1 MPLRQREEIQEM
13 LRQIKLP
20 LKRPEDAYT
29 VSSISSLFSIAG
41 NALLSTSSQLNRTA
55 QKIAG
60 PDGLDNLA
68 QNAVDLSSEKNSFK
82 ADALLLKTANQMTG
96 TLLDILDTDP
106 RQ

>member
-13 LRQIKLP
+13 LRQIKFLGQWA
-20 LKRPEDAYT
+20 EEAYN

-41 NALLSTSSQLNRTA
+41 NGLNAASNQLANTV
-55 QKIAG
+55 QKIASPNG
-60 PDGLDNLA
+60 INNLA
-68 QNAVDLSSEKNSFK
+68 QNAVDLSGEKISFQ

-106 RQ
+106 R